1 MLWVAAH
8 LPQLGL
14 DIFQRRHPH
23 GAEPLMALAEDGRV
37 RLVNDRA
44 RSAGVA
50 IGTSLATALSIAPQ
64 LTHFERDPA
73 AENERLRVLAT
84 MAHRF
89 TPTVSLAPP
98 TALLLEVQGSLN
110 LFGGL
115 GPLLSRLRR
124 AVRRLGHGAALAA
137 AHTPAAA
144 LALAKAGLEAP
155 LADFPDPAELA
166 QKASEALAGA
176 PIACTEIEARSIERL
191 ADMGLFEVGS
201 LTRLPRHELGKRF
214 GPGLVETL
222 GKLTGAIPDPRPP
235 EPLRERFRSSMHL
248 LESVSSKSILR
259 LPMRRLAV
267 ELEAWLTA
275 RQLGARALRWFF
287 KPLASRSA
295 CRSASHSACRSAFH
309 STALPVRFAQ
319 PRMQANILLEIS
331 ALALDRIDLPAEVM
345 SLSLVADAVEPLAE
359 AGPAHRD
366 LLGEALSLPQGG
378 TPRMPKGQRARLD
391 AVSNGSMTGASA
403 YHSAYHSAYQAP
415 MDFVDR
421 VAARLNGES
430 VRVLR
435 WVDDHRPEC
444 ATALGPVTLPQA
456 IQPPAAGP
464 LGSHSV
470 SPSASH
476 SASASASHSASH
488 SACPFPRPLW
498 LLESPRPVNLEH
510 YRILS
515 GPERIETGWWEPLEG
530 SPNGVALSMAGRS
543 ASPSA
548 SHSASPSA
556 SRDYFIAL
564 DSEGARCWL
573 FKPRSSNRADGAQGW
588 YLHGYFA

>member
-73 AENERLRVLAT
+73 AEDERLRVLAT

-98 TALLLEVQGSLN
+98 SALLLEVQGSLN

-115 GPLLSRLRR
+115 GPLLGRLRR

-155 LADFPDPAELA
+155 LTDFPDPVELA

-287 KPLASRSA
+287 KPLAGRSA
-295 CRSASHSACRSAFH
+295 CR

-378 TPRMPKGQRARLD
+378 TPRMPKGQCARLD
-391 AVSNGSMTGASA
+391 AVSNGSMTGA
-403 YHSAYHSAYQAP
+403 SAYHSAYQAP

-456 IQPPAAGP
+456 TQPPAAGP

-470 SPSASH
+470 SP
-476 SASASASHSASH
+476 SASH

>member
-8 LPQLGL
+8 LSQLGL
-14 DIFQRRHPH
+14 EIFQRRHPH
-23 GAEPLMALAEDGRV
+23 GVQQPMVLAEDGRV

-44 RSAGVA
+44 QSAGVT
-50 IGTSLATALSIAPQ
+50 IGASLATALSIAPR

-73 AENERLRVLAT
+73 AEIERLRVLAT

-89 TPTVSLAPP
+89 TPTVSVAPP
-98 TALLLEVQGSLN
+98 AALLLEVAGSLS
-110 LFGGL
+110 LFEGL

-155 LADFPDPAELA
+155 LSDFPDRAELTQRA
-166 QKASEALAGA
+166 CEALAGA

-201 LTRLPRHELGKRF
+201 LIRLPRHELGKRF

-222 GKLTGAIPDPRPP
+222 DKLTGAVPDPRAP

-248 LESVSSKSILR
+248 LESVSSKKVLR

-275 RQLGARALRWFF
+275 RQLGARTLRWFF
-287 KPLASRSA
+287 KPLAGRSA
-295 CRSASHSACRSAFH
+295 CHSASR

-319 PRMQANILLEIS
+319 PRIRANLLLEIS

-345 SLSLVADAVEPLAE
+345 SLSLVADAVEPIAQT
-359 AGPAHRD
+359 GSTHRD
-366 LLGEALSLPQGG
+366 LLGEG
-378 TPRMPKGQRARLD
+378 T
-391 AVSNGSMTGASA
+391 SA
-403 YHSAYHSAYQAP
+403 CQAP

-421 VAARLNGES
+421 VTARLNGES
-430 VRVLR
+430 VRALR
-435 WVDDHRPEC
+435 RIDDHRPEC
-444 ATALGPVTLPQA
+444 ATALGPATLPETT
-456 IQPPAAGP
+456 QPPSAEP

-470 SPSASH
+470 S
-476 SASASASHSASH
+476 H
-488 SACPFPRPLW
+488 SACPFLRPMW
-498 LLESPRPVNLEH
+498 LLESPHPVNPER

-515 GPERIETGWWEPLEG
+515 GPERIETGWWESPEG
-530 SPNGVALSMAGRS
+530 SALST
-543 ASPSA
+543 A
-548 SHSASPSA
+548 SHSACHSA
-556 SRDYFIAL
+556 RRDYFVAMNP
-564 DSEGARCWL
+564 DGARCWL
-573 FKPRSSNRADGAQGW
+573 FRPRTLDSNEAEQW